1 MELNYPAPALA
12 ARSMRAGTAAALAV
26 RITLTLLFAV
36 GLGGCHHKTMPLVLA
51 QAAAAPVE
59 LEIPAEPANP
69 PLVQPVPEVTVV
81 IPTPPPPKQPPR
93 KKPAPAKEAQPPAQV
108 ASAAEPAALAIGSL
122 SNGGESTP
130 QSQQQTK
137 DLIAAIRRRL
147 AALPARTASQQKSEI
162 SQVNRFLKQAQQALD
177 SGDAEGAN
185 NLAVKAK
192 LLMDDVE
199 KK

>member
-1 MELNYPAPALA
+1 LIEQSHSAAKAAARLRAGAASARPAL
-12 ARSMRAGTAAALAV
+12 
-26 RITLTLLFAV
+26 LLLIAV
-36 GLGGCHHKTMPLVLA
+36 GLAGCHHKSKPLVLP
-51 QAAAAPVE
+51 QAATAPVE
-59 LEIPAEPANP
+59 LEIPPAPANP
-69 PLVQPVPEVTVV
+69 MMIQPVPEITVV
-81 IPTPPPPKQPPR
+81 IPPPPPPRQPPR
-93 KKPAPAKEAQPPAQV
+93 RKPAPAKEAQPPAQV
-108 ASAAEPAALAIGSL
+108 ASAAEPAALAIGAL

-130 QSQQQTK
+130 QSQQQTR
-137 DLIAAIRRRL
+137 DLIAAIRKRL
-147 AALPARTASQQKSEI
+147 AALPARTAGQQKNEV

>member
-1 MELNYPAPALA
+1 
-12 ARSMRAGTAAALAV
+12 
-26 RITLTLLFAV
+26 
-36 GLGGCHHKTMPLVLA
+36 MPLVLA

-59 LEIPAEPANP
+59 LEIPPEPANP
-69 PLVQPVPEVTVV
+69 IMIQPVPEVTVV

-147 AALPARTASQQKSEI
+147 AALPARTASRQKSEI